1 MWPPETGQAQ
11 DKTVLVIMRPA
22 PQVHQFMR
30 LCDLA
35 VDGVAIGHQHA
46 SLSHT
51 GIQDDYQPSGRPF
64 CGVGHQ
70 GTNAQSHAR
79 QMGNSIHG
87 TPPCLF
93 FGVVAKP
100 AYN

>member
-1 MWPPETGQAQ
+1 
-11 DKTVLVIMRPA
+11 MRPA

-51 GIQDDYQPSGRPF
+51 GIQDDYQRSGRPF
-64 CGVGHQ
+64 
-70 GTNAQSHAR
+70 
-79 QMGNSIHG
+79 
-87 TPPCLF
+87 
-93 FGVVAKP
+93 
-100 AYN
+100 

>member
-1 MWPPETGQAQ
+1 MALSTSVWPPETDQAQ

-51 GIQDDYQPSGRPF
+51 GIQDDYKTSGRPF
-64 CGVGHQ
+64 
-70 GTNAQSHAR
+70 
-79 QMGNSIHG
+79 
-87 TPPCLF
+87 
-93 FGVVAKP
+93 
-100 AYN
+100 